1 MVYAMWTVGDK
12 KPEMQR
18 FPKGLQAFN
27 TATLAWQDTIIPVSE
42 WEKCTYRW
50 PVELPEQRPTAFGLL
65 SEEEQEEFKKVHEIN
80 PLEVWENNSG
90 WTRKAKGSN
99 LFGDGIYR
107 KSPEPQ
113 EPEITV
119 TVNGELIDFRELV
132 RQEVARIYEVQDF
145 TNGVPVGG
153 YPGN

>member
-1 MVYAMWTVGDK
+1 MIYAMWTTGDE
-12 KPEMQR
+12 KPFEL
-18 FPKGLQAFN
+18 PKGCEYRSN
-27 TATLAWQDTIIPVSE
+27 CGRR
-42 WEKCTYRW
+42 WEKEHDAPESWGQCERRW
-50 PVELPEQRPTAFGLL
+50 PVEQPEQRPTAFGLL
-65 SEEEQEEFKKVHEIN
+65 SEEEQEELEEAHKLGNLEFVQRDATWKHKN
-80 PLEVWENNSG
+80 TDGPLIGNS
-90 WTRKAKGSN
+90 T
-99 LFGDGIYR
+99 YR
-107 KSPEPQ
+107 IKQEPQ